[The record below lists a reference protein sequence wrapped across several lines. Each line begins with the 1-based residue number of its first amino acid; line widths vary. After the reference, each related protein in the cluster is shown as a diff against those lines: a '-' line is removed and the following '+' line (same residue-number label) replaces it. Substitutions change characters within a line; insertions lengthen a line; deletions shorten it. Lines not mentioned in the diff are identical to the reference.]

1 MFPFFCAKIDH
12 VAIASNNAKLPPFES
27 TAVRPTP
34 CLCSISFGVKGGRRY
49 CLVKFVM
56 LHINNESVATR
67 VERCCWEMIG
77 PSLLCYVCLAGQC
90 ELYQASSGWGEGVR
104 GGGSREGMGQVMSVF
119 VSLSCPWRT
128 LSLDKQGR
136 GRRPQQPASCQAYLT
151 LTFDLVILTLGQL
164 LHLIDIKHVC
174 KYHLY
179 LIIG

>member
-1 MFPFFCAKIDH
+1 M
-12 VAIASNNAKLPPFES
+12 AIASNGAKLPPFES

-34 CLCSISFGVKGGRRY
+34 CLCSISFGVKGEEVLSGEVCDATYKQWKRRNKGRKVLLRDDRA
-49 CLVKFVM
+49 L
-56 LHINNESVATR
+56 LTLL
-67 VERCCWEMIG
+67 
-77 PSLLCYVCLAGQC
+77 SLFSQTVWVITSKQ
-90 ELYQASSGWGEGVR
+90 WMGEGSEGR
-104 GGGSREGMGQVMSVF
+104 GSREGMRQVMSVF

-164 LHLIDIKHVC
+164 LHLININHVC
-174 KYHLY
+174 NYHLY